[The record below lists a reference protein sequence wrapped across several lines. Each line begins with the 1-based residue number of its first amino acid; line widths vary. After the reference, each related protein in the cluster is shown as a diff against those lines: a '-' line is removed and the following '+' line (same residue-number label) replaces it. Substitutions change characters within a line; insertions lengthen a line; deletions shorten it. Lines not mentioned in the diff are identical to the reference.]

1 MVRLIFASLAS
12 KRQKEQTKWQIQKL
26 CRSFSPLLRVHFCWQ
41 SSECVNLLLLEFPK
55 TVRKCWLVERLD
67 LLPMAVLLTFHADC
81 SLVVLKPAHSSCL
94 LPVASPFFRNAGSW
108 NAHSGGSRG
117 IVGAV
122 KDYERKV
129 QTSETLIEVAMIRLL
144 VVRLG
149 RWA

>member
-94 LPVASPFFRNAGSW
+94 LPVASPFFLVNRLKVRPNQPEGSEC
-108 NAHSGGSRG
+108 GL
-117 IVGAV
+117 
-122 KDYERKV
+122 KV
-129 QTSETLIEVAMIRLL
+129 RPGT
-144 VVRLG
+144 G
-149 RWA
+149 D

>member
-67 LLPMAVLLTFHADC
+67 LLPMAVLLTC
-81 SLVVLKPAHSSCL
+81 SLFVLTTSGFTI
-94 LPVASPFFRNAGSW
+94 LPKRWIVERTFGWLSRKRRGSQGLR
-108 NAHSGGSRG
+108 AEGP
-117 IVGAV
+117 
-122 KDYERKV
+122 DE
-129 QTSETLIEVAMIRLL
+129 
-144 VVRLG
+144 
-149 RWA
+149 